1 MIAKWLYKLQKT
13 NKTDIAIF
21 LFIVLIIS
29 LSNSNIQIQASFI
42 NMLKGFNIQFGMK
55 IEGG

>member
-1 MIAKWLYKLQKT
+1 MIAKWLYNKKT

-29 LSNSNIQIQASFI
+29 LSNFKFQIQASFI
-42 NMLKGFNIQFGMK
+42 NMHYGFNIQL
-55 IEGG
+55 IWYED